1 MQRFNEES
9 LLSTIAFPCSD
20 SGCSLTQK
28 WSARRTARGSRERR
42 VHPKLVAMPFVS
54 DSTWSTSRASCF
66 GGSALFLAAVVR
78 VALNWCLNRTAATPP
93 QDRVQI
99 FQGPEERALD
109 WILASAHW
117 SQTTGTHL
125 DWDGS
130 HRDSTATAT
139 TTQPHCSRG
148 QQNRDS
154 DGGLFQMPE
163 NDGCRGGASA
173 LFPSCH
179 RNTVLLVP
187 SKY

>member
-1 MQRFNEES
+1 MVGP
-9 LLSTIAFPCSD
+9 AH
-20 SGCSLTQK
+20 
-28 WSARRTARGSRERR
+28 GSRITREACP
-42 VHPKLVAMPFVS
+42 PKTGRHPFVS

-66 GGSALFLAAVVR
+66 GGSALFLAAAVR

-154 DGGLFQMPE
+154 DGGPFPNAGKRWLQRRRVRSLPLLPSE
-163 NDGCRGGASA
+163 YSVTGSQQVLAS
-173 LFPSCH
+173 
-179 RNTVLLVP
+179 
-187 SKY
+187 

>member
-1 MQRFNEES
+1 MVGP
-9 LLSTIAFPCSD
+9 AH
-20 SGCSLTQK
+20 
-28 WSARRTARGSRERR
+28 GSRITRETCP
-42 VHPKLVAMPFVS
+42 PKTGRHALRFRFDMEHLAPGLHV
-54 DSTWSTSRASCF
+54 SCF
-66 GGSALFLAAVVR
+66 GGSALFLAAVVL
-78 VALNWCLNRTAATPP
+78 VALKSELGASTERRPHAHTTP

-154 DGGLFQMPE
+154 GGGLFQMPE